1 MYLNFEGVFASG
13 NFSFLMEGFGITLW
27 MAAVSIVLSFIIGSI
42 LGILRYTRI
51 PVVSQLV
58 LLWVE
63 MIRNLPLLLIIFFV
77 RFALPEVGIKFDVI
91 TSAIIAL
98 TVFESAM
105 ISEIIRG
112 GLNSIEKGQIEAARS
127 SGLTYIQTL
136 WHIIFPQAV
145 KRMLPPTVSQFISL
159 LKDTSLAVII
169 SAPDLMR
176 NVEIVTAQNSNYVIP
191 VFVFAAIL
199 YFVVNYILSVMAK
212 RFELR
217 RVH

>member
-1 MYLNFEGVFASG
+1 
-13 NFSFLMEGFGITLW
+13 MEGFGITLW

-127 SGLTYIQTL
+127 SGSTYIQTL

-145 KRMLPPTVSQFISL
+145 KRMVPPTVSQFISL

>member
-1 MYLNFEGVFASG
+1 
-13 NFSFLMEGFGITLW
+13 MEGFGITLW

-145 KRMLPPTVSQFISL
+145 KRMVPPTVSQFISL
-159 LKDTSLAVII
+159 LKDTSLAVMI

>member
-1 MYLNFEGVFASG
+1 
-13 NFSFLMEGFGITLW
+13 MEGFGITLW

-51 PVVSQLV
+51 PVVSQLI

-145 KRMLPPTVSQFISL
+145 KRMVPPTVSQFISL

>member
-112 GLNSIEKGQIEAARS
+112 GLNSIEKGQIEAA
-127 SGLTYIQTL
+127 
-136 WHIIFPQAV
+136 
-145 KRMLPPTVSQFISL
+145 
-159 LKDTSLAVII
+159 
-169 SAPDLMR
+169 
-176 NVEIVTAQNSNYVIP
+176 QNSNYVIP